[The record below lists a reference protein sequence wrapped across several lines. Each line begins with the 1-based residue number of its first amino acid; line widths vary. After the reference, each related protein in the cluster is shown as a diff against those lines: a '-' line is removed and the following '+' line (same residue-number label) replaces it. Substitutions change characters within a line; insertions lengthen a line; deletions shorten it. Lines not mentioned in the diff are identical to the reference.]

1 MKLKPD
7 DNPCRAEE
15 QNEPGI
21 STELKFVRDKRVV
34 AHDVQLIRADDG
46 GSKRTFNGRRAHE
59 NGWYVS
65 RKAGRLL
72 HWEGTAQF
80 DFLTRAEVEFG
91 VASMTSEAVEF
102 QFVRDGKKQ
111 SYTID
116 VELVAP
122 DGRLTF
128 IEIKRDENDLK
139 DPEYRAKLGYVREIC
154 EERGIRFRIIFRH
167 QIWESLI
174 HRRNVNLFSARRFVS
189 VRPEHIERLEKH
201 ARAVGDEATFGSLSD
216 ALDPTR
222 RLMGEAVLQA
232 LTVARRVQIDLTR
245 PILDATRITIH

>member
-1 MKLKPD
+1 MKSKPN
-7 DNPCRAEE
+7 DNQYRAEGPG
-15 QNEPGI
+15 EP
-21 STELKFVRDKRVV
+21 STSPEPKFVRDKRIV
-34 AHDVQLIRADDG
+34 ANNVKLFRADGG
-46 GSKRTFNGRRAHE
+46 GSIRTFSGRRAHE

-65 RKAGRLL
+65 RKARRLL
-72 HWEGTAQF
+72 HWEGKAQF
-80 DFLTRAEVEFG
+80 DFLTRAEVEFS
-91 VASMTSEAVEF
+91 VTSMTSEAARFE
-102 QFVRDGKKQ
+102 FVRGGKQ
-111 SYTID
+111 QAYTVD

-122 DGRLTF
+122 DGALTF

-154 EERGIRFRIIFRH
+154 EEMGIRFRIIFRH

-189 VRPEHIERLEKH
+189 VTPDHIHRLERH
-201 ARAVGDEATFGSLSD
+201 AREVGADATFGSLSD

-245 PILDATRITIH
+245 PILDATPITIH